1 MNDDEKADLCW
12 DAFRYIA
19 GEMAAE
25 EQVRF
30 EERLAVEQNAR
41 EAVATAVEIAHG
53 VASVP
58 CSHPATPTGRGR
70 KRRWRV
76 RLAWSAAAALAICAA
91 FVGGWMAGDSA
102 EETASQ
108 PGQPPVV
115 AATDASQD
123 SAQATTLVSLWS
135 RAATGESTHGESG
148 DLMAGSSTELPTDG
162 LSEAGLEV
170 PDWMWAALKA
180 DLPAGVSQPDEWEDN

>member
-19 GEMAAE
+19 AEMAAE
-25 EQVRF
+25 EQARF
-30 EERLAVEQNAR
+30 EERLAVEQNTR
-41 EAVATAVEIAHG
+41 EAVAVAVEIAHG
-53 VASVP
+53 VVSVP
-58 CSHPATPTGRGR
+58 CSQPAARAGRRR
-70 KRRWRV
+70 KGRWRV

-91 FVGGWMAGDSA
+91 FAGGWMAAESA
-102 EETASQ
+102 VETASQ
-108 PGQPPVV
+108 PEQPLDV
-115 AATDASQD
+115 AAPDAAQD
-123 SAQATTLVSLWS
+123 FAQATTLVSLWS

-148 DLMAGSSTELPTDG
+148 DLMAGSSTELPADG
-162 LSEAGLEV
+162 LTETGLDV